1 MRARTIGMRVVRVA
15 PPLPSTA
22 ASKRAAWWGRMSMK
36 KKAGARSGIWRRT
49 WSIRLPWISAMAT
62 STVAPRPR
70 DRMTLAVGAPGR
82 WMLASARRKF
92 GPRRMPRAG
101 SESRAAPRATSQARP
116 RNSRKA
122 PAQPQMK
129 IVAMT
134 GSAAVSSASPA
145 SAATSSAVIAI

>member
-1 MRARTIGMRVVRVA
+1 
-15 PPLPSTA
+15 
-22 ASKRAAWWGRMSMK
+22 MK
-36 KKAGARSGIWRRT
+36 KKAGARSGIWRRS

-70 DRMTLAVGAPGR
+70 ERMTLAVGAPGR
-82 WMLASARRKF
+82 WILASAKRRF
-92 GPRRMPRAG
+92 GPRRFRPRQFDPAPPRAG
-101 SESRAAPRATSQARP
+101 SESCAAPRATSQARP

-134 GSAAVSSASPA
+134 GSAAVSSASAA
-145 SAATSSAVIAI
+145 SIATSSAVIAA